1 MSDAFIREVDED
13 LRQKQLTDLWNKYGK
28 FVIGIAIGI
37 VIIVAGRGIY
47 NYIVESKYNEQ
58 ADAYAQAI
66 LENGA
71 DATTALNQIIA
82 SDVDGYEI
90 LATFKKAELALAAE
104 DKLGAVKIL
113 DEFIATAT
121 VPTLYKDIANVQAAI
136 LEVDSASV
144 DDVRGRLSLVLNGET
159 NFKYIAAEI
168 VALAELKA
176 GDVDAAKAR
185 LEELLAGEEVPG
197 SVKNRAEQYLS
208 VIEE

>member
-37 VIIVAGRGIY
+37 IIIVAGRGIY
-47 NYIVESKYNEQ
+47 NYVVEGKYNEQ
-58 ADAYAQAI
+58 ADAYAQAL
-66 LENGA
+66 LENDA
-71 DATTALNQIIA
+71 DAKAALDQIIA

-90 LATFKKAELALAAE
+90 LATFRKAELALAAE

-121 VPTLYKDIANVQAAI
+121 VPTLYKDIANIQAAI
-136 LEVDSASV
+136 LEVDSTSV
-144 DDVRGRLSLVLNGET
+144 DDVRGRLSLILNGET

-176 GDVDAAKAR
+176 GDVDAAKTR
-185 LEELLAGEEVPG
+185 LEELLAGDEVPG
-197 SVKNRAEQYLS
+197 SIKNRAEQYLS
-208 VIEE
+208 VIDE